1 MNKIRTGTLLLCLF
15 LTIASSA
22 QTLTL
27 LWKTD
32 TLLRVPESVLLDV
45 KRSVLYVSCIDGKS
59 GEKDGKGSIAKV
71 TTGGKIISAE
81 WVTGLDAPKGMGLFK
96 NNLYVAD
103 LSRVVTI
110 DIGTGKITATIN
122 IEGAT
127 FLNDITVDSKGN
139 VFVSDSDTG
148 KIHKLSNGKAELYF
162 ESKDFKRI
170 NGLLARKGDLLVAD
184 AGNGS
189 FYKLSGAKEL
199 TKLTVTSPE
208 ARNDGIVA
216 VGKNEYIVSSWSGEV
231 YFIDAS
237 GKSVKM
243 LDTKAQKL
251 NSADVDYDAKTKI
264 LFVPTF
270 FGNSVMAYTFIK

>member
-1 MNKIRTGTLLLCLF
+1 MNTLKTTSLLF
-15 LTIASSA
+15 LTFLSIAASA

-27 LWKTD
+27 RWKTD
-32 TLLRVPESVLLDV
+32 TLLRVPESVLLDS
-45 KRSVLYVSCIDGKS
+45 KNNVLYVSCINGKS
-59 GEKDGKGSIAKV
+59 GEKDGNGSIAKV
-71 TTGGKIISAE
+71 TTDGKIITAE

-103 LSRVVTI
+103 LSRVVVI
-110 DIGTGKITATIN
+110 DILTGKITATVN

-148 KIHKLSNGKAELYF
+148 KIHKLSNGKAEVYF

-170 NGLLARKGDLLVAD
+170 NGLLALNGNILVAD

-189 FYKLSGAKEL
+189 FYNLSGDKKL

-216 VGKNEYIVSSWSGEV
+216 VGKNEYIVSSWSGEI
-231 YFIDAS
+231 YFIDAT
-237 GKSVKM
+237 GKSVKL

-251 NSADVDYDAKTKI
+251 NSADVDYDAKTKT

-270 FGNSVMAYTFIK
+270 FGNSVMAYTFLK